1 MQNKGENLPRSRSTS
16 LRNHALLEPVPTH
29 PSFSHGHLESLCQ
42 VVAATE
48 SGLKGTEI
56 GVLLSSLRID
66 DPEAGI
72 TKWKRLFAA
81 LDSRQ
86 RQDRCG
92 NKVIEFVLEAM
103 RPVRFTSRPEV
114 FEERRAALN
123 HVLVFSGLELGA
135 DGQLRNRTAATT
147 LTEAEERAGKLRSE
161 LLKRGVHPE
170 VLEFCRAELLQNNHF
185 HAVLEATKSV
195 SDKLRVKTGLPG
207 DAGELAELSLS
218 LGKAGMPFLAFNT
231 LQTDSERSEQK
242 GLKNLMVGF
251 FGTFRN
257 TTAHAPKISWT
268 MNEQD
273 ALDLLTMAS
282 FLHRR
287 LDGAART
294 PRVL

>member
-1 MQNKGENLPRSRSTS
+1 M
-16 LRNHALLEPVPTH
+16 H

-42 VVAATE
+42 VLADTGE
-48 SGLKGTEI
+48 GLKATEI
-56 GVLLSSLRID
+56 GGLLHSLGID

-81 LDSRQ
+81 LDYRQ

-114 FEERRAALN
+114 FEDRRAALN
-123 HVLVFSGLELGA
+123 HVLVFCGLELRS

-170 VLEFCRAELLQNNHF
+170 VLKFCRAELLQNNHF

-195 SDKLRVKTGLPG
+195 
-207 DAGELAELSLS
+207 
-218 LGKAGMPFLAFNT
+218 
-231 LQTDSERSEQK
+231 
-242 GLKNLMVGF
+242 
-251 FGTFRN
+251 
-257 TTAHAPKISWT
+257 
-268 MNEQD
+268 
-273 ALDLLTMAS
+273 
-282 FLHRR
+282 
-287 LDGAART
+287 
-294 PRVL
+294 